1 MGSKHWQEPFTTVR
15 IPAPAACRLM
25 GMVVTLGPQGSAELW
40 QSPCGCLLPRVFTTT
55 RTIFMTM
62 QSKSFS
68 SLSALSCQKFKKKK
82 ISFLLLF
89 WGCSNS
95 DLELSCFVTLLPPH
109 SVNTPNIVHIPL
121 IIFHQY
127 LEEVFS
133 KN

>member
-1 MGSKHWQEPFTTVR
+1 MTPGQRAKGSRSGKTVRGQMAGVFVWAQNTGKSLLQPSR
-15 IPAPAACRLM
+15 IPAPASCRLM

-68 SLSALSCQKFKKKK
+68 SLSALSCQKFKKK

-95 DLELSCFVTLLPPH
+95 DLELSCFVTLLPP
-109 SVNTPNIVHIPL
+109 TL
-121 IIFHQY
+121 
-127 LEEVFS
+127 
-133 KN
+133 

>member
-1 MGSKHWQEPFTTVR
+1 MGSKHWQEPFATVPHSSPCSLQPYGHGSYPQSPGLCR
-15 IPAPAACRLM
+15 TVVESVWLPAASSFYNHQNHLYDH
-25 GMVVTLGPQGSAELW
+25 A
-40 QSPCGCLLPRVFTTT
+40 
-55 RTIFMTM
+55 I
-62 QSKSFS
+62 KSFS
-68 SLSALSCQKFKKKK
+68 SLSSLSCQKLKKK
-82 ISFLLLF
+82 ISFLFLF

-109 SVNTPNIVHIPL
+109 SVNISNIVHIPL